1 MGKKQK
7 HLTWKDI
14 TLEKALKIE
23 AIKTTGL
30 DAAIELQAILKDL
43 TYDDVEKWTP
53 KELTDANKECEFVKQ
68 LPKAKLTKD
77 AKVNGRRYRMAE
89 LDQLSLAQM
98 VDIEEYYNAGLQ
110 ENAHRIVSVLMLP
123 AKRKLT
129 WKWPFVKWEAGDYEP
144 SEERENDMLALD
156 MELVW
161 GNLLFFSSIVKEYT
175 KGLQAYLAATL
186 EETKKNQRQATEP
199 ERQ

>member
-89 LDQLSLAQM
+89 LDKLSLAQM